1 MATPHNHA
9 EPGMIADKILL
20 PGDPLRAKYIAETFL
35 EDAVCYNTVRG
46 MLGYT
51 GTYKGKRVSVQG
63 TGMGQPSLHIYV
75 SELIKFYGVKRLL
88 RVGTCGSFSEDLHV
102 RDVVIASGATTDN
115 GINVSRF
122 GSDIHFAPTASFH
135 LVHDMYH
142 QALEM
147 GVQPQIGGV
156 FSSDQF
162 YDDRGAEKHELL
174 RRYGVK
180 VVEMESAE
188 LFTLAARHG
197 VEAGCILTVSDNIL
211 SHEETTPEERQ
222 TTFQTMMKIA
232 LEAI

>member
-35 EDAVCYNTVRG
+35 EDAVCFNTVRG
-46 MLGYT
+46 MLGFT
-51 GTYKGKRVSVQG
+51 GTYKGKRVSVMG

-75 SELIKFYGVKRLL
+75 SELIMFYGVKRLV
-88 RVGTCGSFSEDLHV
+88 RVGTCGSFSEDLHT
-102 RDVVIASGATTDN
+102 RDVLIASGATTDN
-115 GINVSRF
+115 GMNASRF
-122 GSDIHFAPTASFH
+122 GNIRYSPIASFN
-135 LVHDMYH
+135 LVHDLYH
-142 QALEM
+142 AAEEL
-147 GVQPQIGGV
+147 GIKPQVGNV

-162 YDDRGAEKHELL
+162 YDDNGDEKHELL
-174 RRYGVK
+174 RKYGVK

-211 SHEETTPEERQ
+211 THEETTPEERQ
-222 TTFQTMMKIA
+222 TTFENMMKVA

>member
-35 EDAVCYNTVRG
+35 EDAVCFNTVRG
-46 MLGYT
+46 MLGFT
-51 GTYKGKRVSVQG
+51 GTYKGKRVSVMG

-75 SELIKFYGVKRLL
+75 SELIMFYGVKRLV
-88 RVGTCGSFSEDLHV
+88 RVGTCGSFSEDLRT
-102 RDVVIASGATTDN
+102 RDVLIASGATTDN
-115 GINVSRF
+115 GMNASRF
-122 GSDIHFAPTASFH
+122 GNIRYSPIASFN
-135 LVHDMYH
+135 LVHDLYH
-142 QALEM
+142 AAEEL
-147 GVQPQIGGV
+147 GIKPQVGNV

-162 YDDRGAEKHELL
+162 YDDNGDEKHELL
-174 RRYGVK
+174 RKYGVK

-211 SHEETTPEERQ
+211 THEETTPEERQ
-222 TTFQTMMKIA
+222 TTFENMMKVA

>member
-35 EDAVCYNTVRG
+35 EDPVCYNTVRG

-63 TGMGQPSLHIYV
+63 TGMGQPSLGIYV
-75 SELIKFYGVKRLL
+75 SELLMFYGVKRLV
-88 RVGTCGSFSEDLHV
+88 RVGTCGAFSEDLHV
-102 RDVVIASGATTDN
+102 RDVIIASGATTDN
-115 GINVSRF
+115 GMNTSRF
-122 GSDIHFAPTASFH
+122 GNIHFAPTASFS

-142 QALEM
+142 SALDM
-147 GVQPQIGGV
+147 GIDPMIGNV

-162 YDDRGAEKHELL
+162 YDDRGNEKHELL

-180 VVEMESAE
+180 VVEMEAAE

-197 VEAGCILTVSDNIL
+197 AEAGCILTVSDNIL
-211 SHEETTPEERQ
+211 SHEEATPEERQ
-222 TTFQTMMKIA
+222 TTFETMMKIA